1 MADEINADIVFVDDT
16 TWRVQS
22 AVEQIKQE
30 ARWRDDL
37 AHPADQGRQP
47 KRGRGLAE
55 RQSHPRVQGARPVHA
70 FRRLRVAG
78 ARFRPAKLN

>member
-1 MADEINADIVFVDDT
+1 MADEIKADIVFVDDT
-16 TWRVQS
+16 TWNVQS
-22 AVEQIKQE
+22 TVEQIKQE
-30 ARWRDDL
+30 L
-37 AHPADQGRQP
+37 EGVTTSHIPLIKGRQP

-78 ARFRPAKLN
+78 AGFGRAELT